1 MGGCVALT
9 EESTIN
15 KQKNLGL
22 VLFQIFDRRTKR
34 RRLLYEGYAGLI
46 EDEKEESCP
55 RGVIAL
61 QKIQLHSHMASM
73 EKNLNH
79 LVNKKGRKKK
89 KKKLCLN
96 KIGFGLF
103 QSNTLTSKYIDNN
116 DEKLYTLFSHRH
128 ILTA

>member
-22 VLFQIFDRRTKR
+22 VLFQIFDRRTK

-61 QKIQLHSHMASM
+61 QKIQLHSHMASV
-73 EKNLNH
+73 EKI
-79 LVNKKGRKKK
+79 NKSFSEQKREKKEEEEALLK
-89 KKKLCLN
+89 
-96 KIGFGLF
+96 
-103 QSNTLTSKYIDNN
+103 
-116 DEKLYTLFSHRH
+116 
-128 ILTA
+128 